1 MSAVPRVAIV
11 TGAGSGIG
19 RAVAI
24 KLARNGYHVALAG
37 RRKAELQATAAE
49 APDGMTCVISTDVT
63 DPVSVKGLFSR
74 TKETFGRLDILFNNA
89 DVFAPPTPVDELT
102 YEQWKGVVDVN
113 LNGAFLCAQAAIRM
127 MKAQDPRGGRII
139 NNGSISSYVPR
150 PNAAPYTATKH
161 AIAGL
166 TKSIALDGR
175 PFNIA
180 CSQIDIG
187 NAATELSAP
196 MATGALQADGSVR
209 PEPVMN
215 VSHVADAVLYMA
227 NLPLDANV
235 LFMTLKA
242 TAMPYE
248 GRG

>member
-1 MSAVPRVAIV
+1 MAVIPRVAVI
-11 TGAGSGIG
+11 TGASSGIG

-24 KLARNGYHVALAG
+24 KLAHNGYQVVLAG
-37 RRKAELQATAAE
+37 RRKAELQKTAADC
-49 APDGMTCVISTDVT
+49 PDGSTLVITTDVT
-63 DPVSVKGLFSR
+63 EPISVKALFAR
-74 TKETFGRLDILFNNA
+74 TKEAHGRLDVLFNNA
-89 DVFAPPTPVDELT
+89 GMFAPLIAFEDLT
-102 YEQWKGVVDVN
+102 YEQWKAVVDVN
-113 LNGAFLCAQAAIRM
+113 LNGAFLCAQAAVRI
-127 MKAQDPRGGRII
+127 MKAQEPKGGRVI
-139 NNGSISSYVPR
+139 NNGSISATVPR
-150 PNAAPYTATKH
+150 PNAAAYTATKH
-161 AIAGL
+161 ALSGL

-175 PFNIA
+175 AHNIA

-196 MATGALQADGSVR
+196 MAAGIRQADGSTR
-209 PEPVMN
+209 AEPVMD
-215 VSHVADAVLYMA
+215 VTHVADAVLFMA

>member
-1 MSAVPRVAIV
+1 MAVIPRVAVI
-11 TGAGSGIG
+11 TGASSGIG

-24 KLARNGYHVALAG
+24 KLAHNGYHVALAG
-37 RRKAELQATAAE
+37 RRKAELQKTAADCPE
-49 APDGMTCVISTDVT
+49 GSTLVVATDVT
-63 DPVSVKGLFSR
+63 EPISVKGLFAR
-74 TKETFGRLDILFNNA
+74 TKDAYGRLDVLFNNA
-89 DVFAPPTPVDELT
+89 GMFAPPNAFEDLT
-102 YEQWKGVVDVN
+102 YEQWKAVVDVN
-113 LNGAFLCAQAAIRM
+113 LNGAFLCAQAAVRI
-127 MKAQDPRGGRII
+127 MKAQEPKGGRII
-139 NNGSISSYVPR
+139 NNGSISANVPR

-161 AIAGL
+161 AISGL

-175 PFNIA
+175 AHNIA

-196 MATGALQADGSVR
+196 MAAGIQQADGAIR
-209 PEPVMN
+209 REPVMD
-215 VSHVADAVLYMA
+215 VAHVADAVLYMA

>member
-1 MSAVPRVAIV
+1 MAAIPRVAIV

-19 RAVAI
+19 RAVSV
-24 KLARNGYHVALAG
+24 KLAHGGYQVVLAG
-37 RRKAELQATAAE
+37 RRKAELQGTAAE
-49 APDGMTCVISTDVT
+49 CPEGSALVVAADVT
-63 DPVSVKGLFSR
+63 DPVSVRALFTR
-74 TKETFGRLDILFNNA
+74 TRDAHGRLDVLFNNA
-89 DVFAPPTPVDELT
+89 GMFAPPVAFEDLT
-102 YEQWKGVVDVN
+102 YEQWKAVVDVN
-113 LNGAFLCAQAAIRM
+113 LNGAFLCAQAAMRL
-127 MKAQDPRGGRII
+127 MKSQVPKGGRII
-139 NNGSISSYVPR
+139 NNGSISAMVPR

-161 AIAGL
+161 ALSGL

-175 PFNIA
+175 QHNVA

-196 MATGALQADGSVR
+196 MSSGIRQADGSIR
-209 PEPVMN
+209 SEPVMD

-242 TAMPYE
+242 TAMPFE

>member
-1 MSAVPRVAIV
+1 MAVTPRVAVI
-11 TGAGSGIG
+11 TGASSGIG

-24 KLARNGYHVALAG
+24 KLAHNNYQVVLAG
-37 RRKAELQATAAE
+37 RRKPELQKTAAE
-49 APDGMTCVISTDVT
+49 CPEGSTLVVATDVT
-63 DPVSVKGLFSR
+63 EPISVKGLFAR
-74 TKETFGRLDILFNNA
+74 TKDAYGRLDVLFNNA
-89 DVFAPPTPVDELT
+89 GMFAPPAAFEDLT
-102 YEQWKGVVDVN
+102 YEQWKAVVDVN
-113 LNGAFLCAQAAIRM
+113 LNGAFLCAQAAVRI
-127 MKAQDPRGGRII
+127 MKAQEPKGGRII
-139 NNGSISSYVPR
+139 NNGSISANVPR

-161 AIAGL
+161 ALSGL
-166 TKSIALDGR
+166 TKSLALDGR
-175 PFNIA
+175 AHNIA

-196 MATGALQADGSVR
+196 MAAGILQADGAIR
-209 PEPVMN
+209 REPVMD
-215 VSHVADAVLYMA
+215 VAHVADAVLYMA